1 MIVNII
7 LGNCEKRKKNTKI
20 LSKNYWNRLARAL
33 STTGQ
38 AGGLDR
44 QLEQQRKC
52 LWWGNCLELA
62 WHLEMLVAY
71 LNNPSEE
78 TIFGSDRTKKQHET
92 MKLQNEEV
100 MLS

>member
-20 LSKNYWNRLARAL
+20 LFKNYSSRLARAL

-52 LWWGNCLELA
+52 L
-62 WHLEMLVAY
+62 
-71 LNNPSEE
+71 
-78 TIFGSDRTKKQHET
+78 
-92 MKLQNEEV
+92 
-100 MLS
+100 